1 MKRITF
7 ISLAVLLG
15 LFANA
20 QTEFDAL
27 KFVQPDIYGTARY
40 SSMAGAF
47 GALGGDPSAFRDN
60 PAGLGI
66 YRKSELATTID
77 YNVQRSR
84 SSWTSNVSVEESFN
98 KFGFNQLSYVLS
110 VPAYS
115 SSSNLKYSNF
125 AFSYNRLK
133 SLDRSVRI
141 NGGNGVTYSITDY
154 VAYFTGD
161 THPDDLYEVSGY
173 NPYNNTSVSWLSALF
188 ANAGLIE
195 KDTGSA
201 FWKSILFADE
211 TELETVAP
219 SYRLRERGYLHEY
232 AFSWSGNFN
241 NKFYLGATINIHDM
255 SYALKSEYKET
266 FSSDNGYVN
275 LINTF
280 ESNAYGVGFK
290 IGGIY
295 VPLDFLRLGAS
306 LQTPIAYNIKDY
318 FYADLNSGFDTDNG
332 FINQRDGSPQGNSSF
347 KIRGPFT
354 YNASAALILG
364 NVGLLSFEYAGNQN
378 SLVKFMDTSN
388 DSFDFDAENDGV
400 KSYFNTIHTF
410 KLGGEYRL
418 NNNFALR
425 IGGAIMTPATK
436 EDLGKM
442 FYPNTI
448 RTDVD
453 YFVQDGNT
461 TYLSGGFGYRATDW
475 FLDFAVIN
483 KSYSQKFYPFNTFDF
498 DTGDNYKPATVNTNS
513 LNVVATLGFRF

>member
-1 MKRITF
+1 MKRIIF
-7 ISLAVLLG
+7 ISLAVLFG
-15 LFANA
+15 LLANA

-27 KFVQPDIYGTARY
+27 KFAQPDIYGTARY

-84 SSWTSNVSVEESFN
+84 STWMLGNEMEESFN

-133 SLDRSVRI
+133 SLDRSVRM
-141 NGGNGVTYSITDY
+141 NGGTGVTYSITDY
-154 VAYFTGD
+154 VAYFAGD
-161 THPDDLYEVSGY
+161 SHPDDLDEVSGY
-173 NPYNNTSVSWLSALF
+173 NPYNNTSVSWIAALF
-188 ANAGLIE
+188 ANSGLIE
-195 KDTGSA
+195 SFVDSEGYFWNSA
-201 FWKSILFADE
+201 LFQD
-211 TELETVAP
+211 ETVAP
-219 SYRLRERGYLHEY
+219 SYRLRERGYLNEY

-241 NKFYLGATINIHDM
+241 NKLYIGATINIHDLAY
-255 SYALKSEYKET
+255 SLKSEYDET
-266 FSSDNGYVN
+266 FSSDGGYAN
-275 LINTF
+275 LINTY
-280 ESNAYGVGFK
+280 ESSGNGVGFK
-290 IGGIY
+290 LGGIY

-306 LQTPIAYNIKDY
+306 LQTPIVYSVKDY
-318 FYADLNSGFDTDNG
+318 FYTDLNSGFNTDDG
-332 FINQRDGSPQGNSSF
+332 FINQRDGSPRGDSSF

-364 NVGLLSFEYAGNQN
+364 NMGLLSFEYAGSQN
-378 SLVKFMDTSN
+378 SHVKFMDTSN
-388 DSFDFDAENDGV
+388 DSFDFDAENDGI
-400 KSYFNTIHTF
+400 KNNFNTIHTF
-410 KLGGEYRL
+410 KLGGELRL
-418 NNNFALR
+418 SNNFSLR
-425 IGGAIMTPATK
+425 AGAAIMTPPTQ
-436 EDLGKM
+436 ESIGKL

-448 RTDVD
+448 RTDID

-461 TYLSGGFGYRATDW
+461 TYLSGGFGYRVSDW

-498 DTGDNYKPATVNTNS
+498 DTGSNFKPATVNTNS
-513 LNVVATLGFRF
+513 FNVVATLGFRF